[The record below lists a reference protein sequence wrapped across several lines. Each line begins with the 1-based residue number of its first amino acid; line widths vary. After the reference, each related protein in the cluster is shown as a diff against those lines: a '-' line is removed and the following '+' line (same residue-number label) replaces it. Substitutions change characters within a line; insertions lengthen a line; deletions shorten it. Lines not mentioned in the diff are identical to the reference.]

1 MTQWYTQPLWKME
14 VDYRPI
20 SLLSLI
26 SKMLEKHIHTI
37 LSDFCISHN
46 LISPRQFGF
55 LPQRSTVSALLFS
68 THSILSLL
76 ESCQSVCGIFLDLRK
91 AFDSVPHQP
100 LIDLLASHDLPP
112 HLLNWLHS
120 YLLNRSQRVVVRGST
135 SSPLPAS
142 SGVPQGSILG
152 PLLFILYING
162 LTNLPLSPLTQSVFY
177 ADDIFLFRP
186 ISSPAD
192 LTLLQ
197 ADLDSI
203 SSWLST
209 HFLHLNPS
217 KSMYMFFSRKSPS
230 LFNQFPPLTI
240 SLLPIERVSS
250 FKYLGV
256 LLTPSLSWSPHIS
269 SICKKA
275 RKILGLIFRHFYRH
289 SSPVT
294 ILDLYTSL
302 VRPHLEYCSPLW
314 NPSSPT
320 LTRSLESVQL
330 FAIKLANKFR
340 TPLPSSSQAP
350 FNIPSLASRRQYAS
364 LVLLFKLFHH
374 HLDFPSPIL
383 TTNPTPPYS
392 TRSYHPNNFLQLPL
406 RTSSFKSSFFPATI
420 PQWNSLPPSLKET
433 FSLSLFKSSIKDI
446 LF

>member
-1 MTQWYTQPLWKME
+1 MLKAAAPAIAFPLTHIFNLSISTGLVPLDWKSSL
-14 VDYRPI
+14 VVPIPKISPASSSPSDYRPI

-55 LPQRSTVSALLFS
+55 FPQRSTVSALLFS

-120 YLLNRSQRVVVRGST
+120 YLLNRSQRVVVSGST

-209 HFLHLNPS
+209 HFFTSTPPS
-217 KSMYMFFSRKSPS
+217 RSTCFSPAS
-230 LFNQFPPLTI
+230 PPL
-240 SLLPIERVSS
+240 SS
-250 FKYLGV
+250 
-256 LLTPSLSWSPHIS
+256 TNSPH
-269 SICKKA
+269 
-275 RKILGLIFRHFYRH
+275 
-289 SSPVT
+289 
-294 ILDLYTSL
+294 
-302 VRPHLEYCSPLW
+302 
-314 NPSSPT
+314 
-320 LTRSLESVQL
+320 
-330 FAIKLANKFR
+330 
-340 TPLPSSSQAP
+340 
-350 FNIPSLASRRQYAS
+350 
-364 LVLLFKLFHH
+364 
-374 HLDFPSPIL
+374 
-383 TTNPTPPYS
+383 
-392 TRSYHPNNFLQLPL
+392 
-406 RTSSFKSSFFPATI
+406 
-420 PQWNSLPPSLKET
+420 
-433 FSLSLFKSSIKDI
+433 
-446 LF
+446 